1 MLRTCLAAL
10 LISAAAHAGERTI
23 EAVRSAPDAALADA
37 SSPATAMPPGTPA
50 AGPARGAIPFEGRK
64 DDSSRLFHVGA
75 MVGLVSLPRP
85 LDAELY
91 LRASDYFFVGFSYS
105 DFPAFVADP
114 LLSAAG
120 AKNGQ
125 TTARL
130 DQFNAFD
137 ADIRV
142 FPFGGAFFLGSS
154 FGRQSLKGAI
164 TESTALGPQTATV
177 DLTSLYATPRLGY
190 LWTFGPGIVLGLDA
204 GVQLKLSG
212 TPDVSLPSGATQSMK
227 DNAQNLADLGA
238 NYPLPSFHLRLGWQY

>member
-1 MLRTCLAAL
+1 MLRICLAAL

-23 EAVRSAPDAALADA
+23 EAVRSAPDASLADA
-37 SSPATAMPPGTPA
+37 SPPATAMPAATPA
-50 AGPARGAIPFEGRK
+50 GASRGAMPYDGRK

-91 LRASDYFFVGFSYS
+91 LRAGNYFFVGFSYS

-120 AKNGQ
+120 AKSGS

-137 ADIRV
+137 ADVRV
-142 FPFGGAFFLGSS
+142 FPFAGAFFLGSS
-154 FGRQSLKGAI
+154 FGRQSFKAAV
-164 TESTALGPQTATV
+164 TESTVLGPQTGTI
-177 DLTSLYATPRLGY
+177 DLTTIYATPRLGY

-204 GVQLKLSG
+204 GVQLKLSKDQHVNMPAG
-212 TPDVSLPSGATQSMK
+212 STQSMQ
-227 DNAQNLADLGA
+227 DNAQSLVDFAGSI
-238 NYPLPSFHLRLGWQY
+238 PLPSFHFRLGWQY

>member
-1 MLRTCLAAL
+1 MLRLCLAAVL
-10 LISAAAHAGERTI
+10 VSAAAHAGDR
-23 EAVRSAPDAALADA
+23 ASAPDAALADV
-37 SSPATAMPPGTPA
+37 SSPVAGMPTRPA
-50 AGPARGAIPFEGRK
+50 APLDART

-91 LRASDYFFVGFSYS
+91 LRAGDYFFVGFSYS

-120 AKNGQ
+120 AKNGS
-125 TTARL
+125 TTASL

-154 FGRQSLKGAI
+154 FGRQSFKAAV
-164 TESTALGPQTATV
+164 TESTALGPQTGSV
-177 DLTSLYATPRLGY
+177 DLTTVYATPRLGY
-190 LWTFGPGIVLGLDA
+190 LWTFGPGIVLGVDA
-204 GVQLKLSG
+204 GVQLKLSNEQHVTMPAG
-212 TPDVSLPSGATQSMK
+212 SSQSMQ
-227 DNAQNLADLGA
+227 DDAQSLVDFAGSL
-238 NYPLPSFHLRLGWQY
+238 PLPSFHFRLGWQY